1 MAQSLIGEEQ
11 VCKGVSISIN
21 SATPK
26 QSSNQQQGNNRLPGN
41 KNFMGNRGGNSPFN
55 SSPHPNNNNYGGL
68 LQGFGL
74 ILRVLLDLLDNIV
87 LVVRVIYLLYSIT
100 TFNIFQAQVSFQQI
114 KCVIIASQERAISS
128 NRSRRVHWCKW
139 WRTRIFWRPWERRC
153 CSRTTRT
160 FCHVTGWL
168 KLCFNKI
175 IIFNNIFVVF
185 IIKF

>member
-1 MAQSLIGEEQ
+1 MTSHHYDVTGVAQSLIGEEQ

-55 SSPHPNNNNYGGL
+55 SSPHPNNNYGGL

-160 FCHVTGWL
+160 CSHVTG
-168 KLCFNKI
+168 
-175 IIFNNIFVVF
+175 
-185 IIKF
+185 